1 MDISIHRAT
10 PDKADSFWQ
19 AIDTVAR
26 ERRYL
31 LFLQAPPLESTRR
44 FVDQIIEKGWSQ
56 FYAVHDQRV
65 VGWCDILRN
74 EREGTRHSGHLGMG
88 ILPEYRG
95 MKIGTRLISETIA
108 DAISKG
114 ITRIDL
120 EVFSSNT
127 RAIALYHRMG
137 FVEEGRKRRARFLD
151 GLYDDN
157 VVMALFAPDTEP
169 PRPCGSPAAGS
180 PSGQA

>member
-10 PDKADSFWQ
+10 ADRADSFWQ
-19 AIDTVAR
+19 AIDMVAR

-31 LFLQAPPLESTRR
+31 LFLQAPPIESTRR
-44 FVDQIIEKGWSQ
+44 FVEQIIEKGWSQ
-56 FYAVHDQRV
+56 FYAIHDGRV

-74 EREGTRHSGHLGMG
+74 EHEGTRHCGHLGMG
-88 ILPEYRG
+88 ILPDYRG

-120 EVFSSNT
+120 EVFASNT
-127 RAIALYHRMG
+127 RAIALYRKMG
-137 FVEEGRKRRARFLD
+137 FIEEGRKRRVRFLD
-151 GLYDDN
+151 GEYDDN
-157 VVMALFAPDTEP
+157 VVMALVSEANGVT
-169 PRPCGSPAAGS
+169 S
-180 PSGQA
+180 